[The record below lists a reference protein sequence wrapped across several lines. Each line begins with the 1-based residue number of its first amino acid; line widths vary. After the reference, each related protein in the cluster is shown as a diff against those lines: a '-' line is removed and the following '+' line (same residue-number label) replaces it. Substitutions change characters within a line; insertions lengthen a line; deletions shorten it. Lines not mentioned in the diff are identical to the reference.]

1 MSLREASG
9 PYFGEFGG
17 RYMPESLI
25 AAIDELTAEY
35 ESAKA
40 DPAFQAEF
48 ARLLRSYA
56 GRPSPITEV
65 ARWPMGAPDRPVWV

>member
-1 MSLREASG
+1 MSLREAPG

-25 AAIDELTAEY
+25 AAIDELTGVY
-35 ESAKA
+35 ESAIV

-48 ARLLRSYA
+48 ARLLRTYA
-56 GRPSPITEV
+56 GRPSIITEV
-65 ARWPMGAPDRPVWV
+65 